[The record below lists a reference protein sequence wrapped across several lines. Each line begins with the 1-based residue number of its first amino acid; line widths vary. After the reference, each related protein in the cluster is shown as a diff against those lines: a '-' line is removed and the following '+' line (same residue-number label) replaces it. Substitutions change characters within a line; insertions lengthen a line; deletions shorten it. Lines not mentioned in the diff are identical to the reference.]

1 MARAGSVGAYCGLRL
16 LGGRARHRL
25 TRMKP
30 YAIDLREK
38 LLQAYDQGLGS
49 QRALAVLFGV
59 SRSFVEKLLQRRRT
73 TGEIAPRPHG
83 GGRRP
88 SCDATTFALV
98 SPWVRET
105 SDATLDA
112 LALQLQQP
120 CALRVSLSTL
130 SRLLTRAGL
139 PRNKRHFMPASRT
152 RRASSTHVPA
162 TGSVSPGSTHSV

>member
-1 MARAGSVGAYCGLRL
+1 MSSGRDYERKVQHYCGLRL

-88 SCDATTFALV
+88 SCDATTFALG
-98 SPWVRET
+98 RI
-105 SDATLDA
+105 DI
-112 LALQLQQP
+112 
-120 CALRVSLSTL
+120 
-130 SRLLTRAGL
+130 
-139 PRNKRHFMPASRT
+139 
-152 RRASSTHVPA
+152 
-162 TGSVSPGSTHSV
+162 